1 MSRRRQAGWLMAHHK
16 PSSKQRWSTSQKAAV
31 AKLQGEGLELLHI
44 NAGKRYNAIISTL
57 PKPLPADASILDI
70 GCGPVCTA
78 KLFNSSHTTYLDPLL
93 NNFKRSFPGELP
105 EGEFIAS
112 TAEDLPKPDASY
124 DLILCLNML
133 SHSLNPEL
141 IMHEVRRLLKPEGS
155 FAVSIT
161 LWPELLA
168 RLHYLKMRLFPMG
181 EYQNRLYCYTQKGI
195 ENTLLRHFD
204 ILSRQPLETSSSSF
218 SQEWIFLC
226 RHKNRQAD
234 GTNQN

>member
-1 MSRRRQAGWLMAHHK
+1 MANHK
-16 PSSKQRWSTSQKAAV
+16 PSSEQRWSTSQKAAV
-31 AKLQGEGLELLHI
+31 TRLQETGLELLHI
-44 NAGKRYNAIISTL
+44 NAGKRYHAIISAL

-70 GCGPVCTA
+70 GCGPVCTG

-93 NNFKRSFPGELP
+93 NDFKRSFPGALP
-105 EGEFIAS
+105 EGEFIAG
-112 TAEDLPKPDASY
+112 TAEDIPRKDQSY

-141 IMHEVRRLLKPEGS
+141 IMHEARRLLKPEGI
-155 FAVSIT
+155 FAVSVM

-181 EYQNRLYCYTQKGI
+181 EYQKRLYCYTQRGI

-204 ILSRQPLETSSSSF
+204 ILSKQALETSSSSF

-226 RHKNRQAD
+226 QHKNRQSD
-234 GTNQN
+234 ETSQN

>member
-1 MSRRRQAGWLMAHHK
+1 MAHHK
-16 PSSKQRWSTSQKAAV
+16 PSSKQRWGISQKAAI
-31 AKLQGEGLELLHI
+31 AKLQEQGLEPLHI
-44 NAGKRYNAIISTL
+44 NAGKRYSAIIAAL

-78 KLFNSSHTTYLDPLL
+78 KLFNSSNTTYVDPLL
-93 NNFKRSFPGELP
+93 DNFKRCYPGELP
-105 EGEFIAS
+105 KGEFIAS
-112 TAEDLPKPDASY
+112 SAENLLKPDASY

-133 SHSLNPEL
+133 SCSLNPEL
-141 IMHEVRRLLKPEGS
+141 IMHEARRLLKPEGN

-168 RLHYLKMRLFPMG
+168 RLHYLKMHLFPMG
-181 EYQNRLYCYTQKGI
+181 EYQNRLYCYTQRGI

-204 ILSRQPLETSSSSF
+204 ILSKQELETSSPPF

-226 RHKNRQAD
+226 RHKNR
-234 GTNQN
+234 

>member
-1 MSRRRQAGWLMAHHK
+1 MAHHK
-16 PSSKQRWSTSQKAAV
+16 PSSKQRWSSSQKAAV
-31 AKLQGEGLELLHI
+31 TKLHGQSLEPLHI
-44 NAGKRYNAIISTL
+44 NAGKRYNAIISAL

-105 EGEFIAS
+105 EGEFITS

-133 SHSLNPEL
+133 SCSLNPEL

-155 FAVSIT
+155 FAISIT

-168 RLHYLKMRLFPMG
+168 RLHYLKMKLFPMG
-181 EYQNRLYCYTQKGI
+181 EYQNRLYCYTQRGI
-195 ENTLLRHFD
+195 KNTLLRHFD
-204 ILSRQPLETSSSSF
+204 ILSESPLDTSSPRF

>member
-1 MSRRRQAGWLMAHHK
+1 MEKLMAAHHK
-16 PSSKQRWSTSQKAAV
+16 PSSKQRWSASQKAAV
-31 AKLQGEGLELLHI
+31 TKLHGQSLEPLHI
-44 NAGKRYNAIISTL
+44 NAGKRYSAIISAL
-57 PKPLPADASILDI
+57 SKPLPADASILDI
-70 GCGPVCTA
+70 GCGPVCTG

-105 EGEFIAS
+105 EGEFIPS

-155 FAVSIT
+155 FAISIT
-161 LWPELLA
+161 LWPELFA
-168 RLHYLKMRLFPMG
+168 RLHYLKMSLFPMG
-181 EYQNRLYCYTQKGI
+181 EYQKRLYCYTERGI

-204 ILSRQPLETSSSSF
+204 ILSKQVLETSSSSF
-218 SQEWIFLC
+218 SQEWLFLC
-226 RHKNRQAD
+226 QHKNRQSD
-234 GTNQN
+234 DNNQN

>member
-1 MSRRRQAGWLMAHHK
+1 MMVHHK
-16 PSSKQRWSTSQKAAV
+16 PSSKQRWSASQKAAV
-31 AKLQGEGLELLHI
+31 ARLQEQDLESLHTD
-44 NAGKRYNAIISTL
+44 AGKRYQAIIGAL

-93 NNFKRSFPGELP
+93 NNFKRIFPGELP
-105 EGEFIAS
+105 EGEFITT
-112 TAEDLPKPDASY
+112 TAEDIPKPDQSY

-141 IMHEVRRLLKPEGS
+141 VMHEIRRLLKPEGTL
-155 FAVSIT
+155 AISIT
-161 LWPELLA
+161 LWPGLLA

-181 EYQNRLYCYTQKGI
+181 EYQNRLYCYTQRGI

-204 ILSRQPLETSSSSF
+204 ILSRQLLETSAPSF
-218 SQEWIFLC
+218 SQEWLFLC
-226 RHKNRQAD
+226 QHKNRPSDDNRQS
-234 GTNQN
+234 